1 MLKVANFCAFKLIT
15 KNFKKI
21 HDLKTF
27 FKWIKKKL
35 VFRRVDWE
43 SKSTT
48 RRKSGKIVKK
58 TRSRV
63 KDTRWGTELKVY
75 KEEDKGGCLK
85 MEIREDFLMRFA
97 F

>member
-1 MLKVANFCAFKLIT
+1 MQFKYLTKLILMLKVANFCAFKLIT

-21 HDLKTF
+21 PDLKTF

-58 TRSRV
+58 KQGVES
-63 KDTRWGTELKVY
+63 KIPDEGQN
-75 KEEDKGGCLK
+75 
-85 MEIREDFLMRFA
+85 
-97 F
+97 